1 MVVVDLIESLSDL
14 DAKVPVFVV
23 SDHKVLIVDVQ
34 MVIDIHRVFQVLEVL
49 VVI

>member
-23 SDHKVLIVDVQ
+23 SDHKVLIVDAQ
-34 MVIDIHRVFQVLEVL
+34 MVIDVHRVFQVLEVL